1 MEMSETD
8 VSILEAL
15 ARIDPDR
22 GEHVSARLLA
32 ENLPE
37 IAEADLAEAL
47 RELAARQ
54 FVQIDPEGCAT
65 ITELGAAAVR
75 SM

>member
-22 GEHVSARLLA
+22 GEHVSLRLLA
-32 ENLPE
+32 ESLPD
-37 IAEADLAEAL
+37 IAEGDITEAL

-54 FVQIDPEGCAT
+54 FVQIDREGCAT